1 MGRIQL
7 VLNHKFSFVYEMFC
21 YKATDPCTIVILFKY
36 VVVVNI
42 RVEPCTLL
50 LFSSYLICQ

>member
-7 VLNHKFSFVYEMFC
+7 VLNHNFPLYMNC
-21 YKATDPCTIVILFKY
+21 YKATDLCTIVILFKY

-42 RVEPCTLL
+42 K
-50 LFSSYLICQ
+50 S